1 MKEEVPHRRNRRNDV
16 NLEVRKQKRK
26 PIRHIHLHHHHHA
39 HLLAILMRVKIEGML
54 ARKALIP
61 ELGWFLRSISTYA
74 AYIQIECNALTL
86 TLILTRKRHT

>member
-39 HLLAILMRVKIEGML
+39 HLLTILMRVKIEGML

-61 ELGWFLRSISTYA
+61 ELG
-74 AYIQIECNALTL
+74 
-86 TLILTRKRHT
+86 